1 MKRRLFL
8 HALPLAGVA
17 PVVRAAGEEQPAA
30 AGPLIASPPV
40 VQHLDAHGF
49 TVSIRVG
56 ALATGRV
63 EWGLSA
69 DKLDRV
75 AVAASHGL
83 VEADEEALV
92 IPVRFESPLPV
103 GSTVHYRVV
112 VRPLAYASAY
122 KLTRGEESATGTRA
136 LRVPDAAAASVRFA
150 VVNDTHEQPETIAAL
165 ARRIEALQP
174 ELLVWN
180 GDTCNDFDAKDSP
193 AAILL
198 GPGAT
203 PGEPG
208 AGGWASTRP
217 LLFTCGNH
225 DVRGQRA
232 RELNDILAAGPLP
245 GLPWNFAL
253 RRGPVALVG
262 LDTGEDKPDAH
273 PVFAGTAAYEPYR
286 ERQAEWLR
294 GVLREPQI
302 AGAPFKVVC
311 CHIPLR
317 GQPGDNPGDTLSGY
331 AGYSGF
337 GRRLWMPL
345 LREAGVTLV
354 VSGHTHDWR
363 VDDAT
368 ADDPV
373 PQWVG
378 GGPKPEAATLA
389 WFEATEGKLRV
400 RLENLAGKVLAERIY
415 PQG

>member
-1 MKRRLFL
+1 MNRRLFL
-8 HALPLAGVA
+8 QALPLAGVTTA
-17 PVVRAAGEEQPAA
+17 AQAADGAQPVTP
-30 AGPLIASPPV
+30 GPLVSSPPV
-40 VQHLDAHGF
+40 VQHLDERGF

-63 EWGLSA
+63 EWGLAA

-75 AVAASHGL
+75 AVTASHGL
-83 VEADEEALV
+83 VEADDEVLV
-92 IPVRFESPLPV
+92 IPVPFAPPLPA
-103 GSTVHYRVV
+103 GSTVFYRVV
-112 VRPLAYASAY
+112 VQPLAYASAY
-122 KLTRGEESATGTRA
+122 KLTRGEERVTGTRA
-136 LRVPDAAAASVRFA
+136 LRVPDPAASSVRFA
-150 VVNDTHEQPETIAAL
+150 VVNDTHENAATIDPL
-165 ARRIEALQP
+165 ARRLEELKP

-180 GDTCNDFDAKDSP
+180 GDTCNDFDAKDDP
-193 AAILL
+193 VAILL

-203 PGEPG
+203 AGEPG

-232 RELNDILAAGPLP
+232 REVTDILAPGPVP

-253 RRGPVALVG
+253 RRGPVALIG

-294 GVLREPQI
+294 GILRAPEI

-317 GQPGDNPGDTLSGY
+317 GQPDDNPGDTLNGY

-345 LREAGVTLV
+345 LREAKVTLV
-354 VSGHTHDWR
+354 ISGHTHDWR

-389 WFEATEGKLRV
+389 WFEAAAGKLTV
-400 RLENLAGKVLAERIY
+400 RLENLAGKVLAERVY
-415 PQG
+415 G